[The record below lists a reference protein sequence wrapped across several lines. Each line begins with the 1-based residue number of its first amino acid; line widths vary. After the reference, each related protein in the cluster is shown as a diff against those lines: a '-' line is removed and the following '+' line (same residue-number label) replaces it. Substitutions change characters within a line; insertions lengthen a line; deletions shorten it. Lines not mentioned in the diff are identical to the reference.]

1 MQRNRIKVLIVASKL
16 RIGGAEKVA
25 ADIGFYADR
34 DRFDIHYLVF
44 GDEVGAYEPELEAK
58 DCKVIHIPE
67 PSESFIRYIKN
78 LRLLIKHDHY
88 DVIHAHTMFNIGWA
102 MLAGKLWGVPV
113 RISHSHSALLETRGL
128 KTRLYEAVMRF
139 FILTCSTELV
149 SCGVKAGE
157 RLYGK
162 RAFSKR
168 GELILN
174 GIETA
179 NFSYSEERRNDIRSK
194 LGLSEA
200 FVIGHAGHLAKVKN
214 QQFLIEL
221 MPKILKAKPNAF
233 LLLLGEGDDRPL
245 LEQRINELGLNGYI
259 RLTGNV
265 RNVGDYLSAMD
276 VFAFPSLYEG
286 MPLTLIEA
294 QSNGLP
300 CVISDHVP
308 HDVFI
313 TDLVNVLPLDNA
325 DEWLNTI
332 VAAERH
338 EPQKY
343 ADIVRSSGFDVSSA
357 MDKIYKLYGKCDRND

>member
-1 MQRNRIKVLIVASKL
+1 MVRDCEFLLQR
-16 RIGGAEKVA
+16 
-25 ADIGFYADR
+25 
-34 DRFDIHYLVF
+34 
-44 GDEVGAYEPELEAK
+44 
-58 DCKVIHIPE
+58 
-67 PSESFIRYIKN
+67 
-78 LRLLIKHDHY
+78 
-88 DVIHAHTMFNIGWA
+88 
-102 MLAGKLWGVPV
+102 
-113 RISHSHSALLETRGL
+113 
-128 KTRLYEAVMRF
+128 
-139 FILTCSTELV
+139 
-149 SCGVKAGE
+149 
-157 RLYGK
+157 
-162 RAFSKR
+162 
-168 GELILN
+168 
-174 GIETA
+174 
-179 NFSYSEERRNDIRSK
+179 ERRNDIISK

-221 MPKILKAKPNAF
+221 MPKILIAKPNVF

-245 LEQRINELGLNGYI
+245 LEQRISELGLNGHI

-300 CVISDHVP
+300 CVISDRVP

-343 ADIVRSSGFDVSSA
+343 ADIVSPPGSTFHRRWIKYISYTENVTEMIKILFFIETLNGGGARKGAPKTLSTLWIKANSILRCRPFIPTKRQKTLPTELNTNIVIPPHRGLINSLCGSRPRSG
-357 MDKIYKLYGKCDRND
+357 